1 MVRRWYVDVG
11 RLVPDAAK
19 AWVKRTAERLSEHP
33 EPDPCLLEGCVGFD
47 LDATIAWRRR
57 SESSTALRDVLASLE
72 HGQMADWLVELRNLR
87 RLVLDVPVVDR
98 LRQAWDDQVAFM
110 RLLQARR
117 GFPDFPVDL
126 RTKEGQRLVK
136 EIAYDACHELHEAV
150 DHLKNAKLHR
160 ATEVP
165 ELDRAAFLEELV
177 DAFKF
182 IVEVAVLAGVSLDEF
197 FAAYEKK
204 TERNTRRIAE
214 EGY

>member
-1 MVRRWYVDVG
+1 MGTLALADAPARRPDRWV
-11 RLVPDAAK
+11 VPS
-19 AWVKRTAERLSEHP
+19 WPRT
-33 EPDPCLLEGCVGFD
+33 PDL
-47 LDATIAWRRR
+47 T
-57 SESSTALRDVLASLE
+57 
-72 HGQMADWLVELRNLR
+72 
-87 RLVLDVPVVDR
+87 VDR
-98 LRQAWDDQVAFM
+98 ASKAPIDRLAKVWSDQQAFM
-110 RLLQARR
+110 RLLRLRR
-117 GFPDFPVDL
+117 DFPAFPVDL
-126 RTKEGQRLVK
+126 HTKEGQRLVK

-182 IVEVAVLAGVSLDEF
+182 IIEVAVLSGVTLPEF
-197 FAAYEKK
+197 WAAYEKK